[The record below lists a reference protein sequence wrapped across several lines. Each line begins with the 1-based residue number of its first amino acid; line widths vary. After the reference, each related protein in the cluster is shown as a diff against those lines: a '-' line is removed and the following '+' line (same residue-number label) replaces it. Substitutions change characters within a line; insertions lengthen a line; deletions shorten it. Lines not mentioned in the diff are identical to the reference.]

1 MDLKNVYLAV
11 VRVNILVQTV
21 RETVFALN
29 VTKVGVL
36 VKLAKVMGK
45 SNVRIVTGLEILLMR
60 NAMNVAAVGIT
71 NGIRNVEYAMVL
83 DASSENAKD
92 VMELALQSVKI
103 VMVME
108 DGAVMNVTE
117 QECVH
122 TVRAKETL
130 YVKPVLVLE
139 SAENVRARVR
149 YGVLI
154 AMVRDYA
161 LIAKEK
167 NSLLVPVAME
177 RENFK
182 HIKSIH
188 SLKMKLI
195 SSFARYK

>member
-11 VRVNILVQTV
+11 VRVDILVQTV

-92 VMELALQSVKI
+92 VMELALHNQY
-103 VMVME
+103 
-108 DGAVMNVTE
+108 
-117 QECVH
+117 
-122 TVRAKETL
+122 L
-130 YVKPVLVLE
+130 
-139 SAENVRARVR
+139 
-149 YGVLI
+149 
-154 AMVRDYA
+154 
-161 LIAKEK
+161 
-167 NSLLVPVAME
+167 LLVDYQYYT
-177 RENFK
+177 F
-182 HIKSIH
+182 
-188 SLKMKLI
+188 
-195 SSFARYK
+195 